1 MGGDRLTAML
11 RRHPSP
17 TLPQA
22 TLLQRSWLVAAP
34 VLATR
39 MALDRL
45 GVSRS
50 RGVGLGICVN
60 CGRFRHQ
67 QRIRLESAL
76 RARRS

>member
-1 MGGDRLTAML
+1 MWRL
-11 RRHPSP
+11 HPSP
-17 TLPQA
+17 TSLQA

-39 MALDRL
+39 M
-45 GVSRS
+45 GPRS
-50 RGVGLGICVN
+50 AARKPVKGGAQHLREPWAV
-60 CGRFRHQ
+60 RHQ